1 MNVIFTLILLAIA
14 GALIFRSL
22 SNTQQEAV
30 KKNTKR
36 VQKSVKK
43 NLDVNKDG
51 KLNLEDAKVAVKA
64 TEKVVAKA
72 VKRGRKPK
80 TPTNT
85 DVNKQ

>member
-64 TEKVVAKA
+64 TEEVVKKV

-80 TPTNT
+80 ITANT